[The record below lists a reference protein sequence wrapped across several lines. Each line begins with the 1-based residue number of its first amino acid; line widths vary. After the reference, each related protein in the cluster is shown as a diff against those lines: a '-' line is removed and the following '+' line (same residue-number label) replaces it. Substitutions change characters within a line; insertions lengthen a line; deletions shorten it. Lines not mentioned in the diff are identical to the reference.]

1 MNKTIL
7 FIFLI
12 IPVFVFAQEP
22 TKNQIKNAEKITNYV
37 AEKHSLSKKDKKIFY
52 DATLNQIVTNAA
64 EIKKQ
69 GITDSEAKKVVY
81 RKGYNNIKETLS
93 KKFGNQKA
101 VALLKSGNEAR
112 RQ

>member
-1 MNKTIL
+1 MKKTIL
-7 FIFLI
+7 FIILI

-22 TKNQIKNAEKITNYV
+22 TKNQIKNAEKVTNYV

-69 GITDSEAKKVVY
+69 GITDPEAKKVVY
-81 RKGYNNIKETLS
+81 RKGYNN
-93 KKFGNQKA
+93 KKKLYPKSL
-101 VALLKSGNEAR
+101 VTKRLLLF
-112 RQ
+112 

>member
-1 MNKTIL
+1 MKKIL
-7 FIFLI
+7 IFFFLT
-12 IPVFVFAQEP
+12 IPVFLFAQEP

-37 AEKHSLSKKDKKIFY
+37 AEKHSLNKKDKKIFY

-69 GITDSEAKKVVY
+69 GITDVEAKKVVY

>member
-1 MNKTIL
+1 MIKTL
-7 FIFLI
+7 IFFFLT
-12 IPVFVFAQEP
+12 IPVFLFAQEP

-69 GITDSEAKKVVY
+69 GITDSESKKVVY

>member
-1 MNKTIL
+1 MKKTIL
-7 FIFLI
+7 FIILI

-22 TKNQIKNAEKITNYV
+22 TKNQIKNAEKVTNYV

-52 DATLNQIVTNAA
+52 DATLNQIVTNAS

-69 GITDSEAKKVVY
+69 GITDSEAKRVVY
-81 RKGYNNIKETLS
+81 LKGYNNIKETLS

>member
-1 MNKTIL
+1 MKKTIL

-12 IPVFVFAQEP
+12 LPVFVFAQEP

-64 EIKKQ
+64 EIKRQ
-69 GITDSEAKKVVY
+69 GITDAEAKKVVY

-101 VALLKSGNEAR
+101 IALLKSGNEAR

>member
-1 MNKTIL
+1 M
-7 FIFLI
+7 I

-64 EIKKQ
+64 EIKRQ
-69 GITDSEAKKVVY
+69 GITDSEDKKVVY

>member
-1 MNKTIL
+1 MKKTIL
-7 FIFLI
+7 LIILI

-22 TKNQIKNAEKITNYV
+22 TKNQIKNAEKVTNYV
-37 AEKHSLSKKDKKIFY
+37 AKKHSLSKKDKKIFY

-69 GITDSEAKKVVY
+69 GITDSEAKRVVY
-81 RKGYNNIKETLS
+81 RKGYNNIKETLT

>member
-1 MNKTIL
+1 MKKTIL
-7 FIFLI
+7 FIFMI
-12 IPVFVFAQEP
+12 IPVFLIAQQP

-69 GITDSEAKKVVY
+69 GITDTEAKRVVY

>member
-1 MNKTIL
+1 MKKTIL
-7 FIFLI
+7 LIILI

-22 TKNQIKNAEKITNYV
+22 TKNQIKNAEKVTNYV

-64 EIKKQ
+64 EIKRQ

>member
-1 MNKTIL
+1 MKRTIL

-37 AEKHSLSKKDKKIFY
+37 AEKHSLNKKDKKIFY

-64 EIKKQ
+64 EIKRQ

-101 VALLKSGNEAR
+101 VALLRSGNEAR